1 MRINKNLIAIAILTI
16 FLTGCN
22 NSQDTVSRT
31 EYEDVLAEYEELRQT
46 TAATQKAYV
55 KQAEQVDS
63 ILMALSQ
70 ISGKAAAIRLDV
82 ETGTGRLTQVE
93 QIQGNIKNIK
103 DRIDELEKLASNNNA
118 LKKIITGL
126 KKVVEEKDKEISQL
140 KKRVQEQ
147 EKKIQEQDVT
157 IAQQTSTIN
166 SQYQTILNQNQSLEQ
181 AIKKQAIM
189 LYNAGVAFENL
200 GDDSPEIK
208 RKKDK
213 EKVDNLTKEMYQ
225 NALQYYN
232 EAYAAGYTAA
242 QSRITAVKRKI
253 NLL

>member
-1 MRINKNLIAIAILTI
+1 MRVDKNTIAIAIITI
-16 FLTGCN
+16 MLSGCN
-22 NSQDTVSRT
+22 NQDTVSRT
-31 EYEDVLAEYEELRQT
+31 QYEDVLAEYEELRQT
-46 TAATQKAYV
+46 TATTQKAYL

-63 ILMALSQ
+63 ILVALSQ

-93 QIQGNIKNIK
+93 QIQGNIDNIK
-103 DRIDELEKLASNNNA
+103 DRIDELEKLASNNSA

-140 KKRVQEQ
+140 KNQVREQ
-147 EKKIQEQDVT
+147 ERKIQEQGAT
-157 IAQQTSTIN
+157 IAEQTGTIN
-166 SQYQTILNQNQSLEQ
+166 SQYETILQQKQSLEQ
-181 AIKKQAIM
+181 AVKKQAIM

-208 RKKDK
+208 RKKDR

-232 EAYAAGYTAA
+232 EAYAAGYAEA
-242 QSRITAVKRKI
+242 QTRITAVKRKI
-253 NLL
+253 SLL

>member
-1 MRINKNLIAIAILTI
+1 MRIDKNLIAIAVLAIM
-16 FLTGCN
+16 FSGC

-31 EYEDVLAEYEELRQT
+31 EYEDVLAEYEELRQA

-82 ETGTGRLTQVE
+82 ETGSGKLTQVE

-103 DRIDELEKLASNNNA
+103 DRIDELEKLASNNSA

-126 KKVVEEKDKEISQL
+126 KTVVEEKDKEISQL

-147 EKKIQEQDVT
+147 EKKIQEQVVT
-157 IAQQTSTIN
+157 IAEQTGTIN
-166 SQYQTILNQNQSLEQ
+166 SQYQTILNQKQSLEQ
-181 AIKKQAIM
+181 AVKKQAVM

-208 RKKDK
+208 RKKDR
-213 EKVDNLTKEMYQ
+213 EKVDDLTKEMYE
-225 NALQYYN
+225 NALRYYN
-232 EAYAAGYTAA
+232 EAYTAGYKEAKA
-242 QSRITAVKRKI
+242 RITEVKRKI
-253 NLL
+253 SLL

>member
-1 MRINKNLIAIAILTI
+1 MRINKNLIAVAILTI

-63 ILMALSQ
+63 ILMELSQ

-147 EKKIQEQDVT
+147 EKKIQEQGAT

-208 RKKDK
+208 RKKDR
-213 EKVDNLTKEMYQ
+213 EKVDDLTKEMYE
-225 NALQYYN
+225 NALRYYN
-232 EAYAAGYTAA
+232 EAYTAGYKDA
-242 QSRITAVKRKI
+242 QTRITAVKRKI
-253 NLL
+253 SLL

>member
-1 MRINKNLIAIAILTI
+1 MRIDKNFLAIAVLTI
-16 FLTGCN
+16 LLSGCSN
-22 NSQDTVSRT
+22 QNTVSRT
-31 EYEDVLAEYEELRQT
+31 KYEDVLAEYEELRQT

-103 DRIDELEKLASNNNA
+103 ERIDELEKLASNNSA

-126 KKVVEEKDKEISQL
+126 KKVVEEKDEEISQL

-147 EKKIQEQDVT
+147 EKKIQEQVVT
-157 IAQQTSTIN
+157 IAEQTGTIN
-166 SQYQTILNQNQSLEQ
+166 SQYKTILNQKQSLEQ
-181 AIKKQAIM
+181 AVKKQAVM

-208 RKKDK
+208 RKKDR
-213 EKVDNLTKEMYQ
+213 EKVDNLTKEMYEH
-225 NALQYYN
+225 ALKYYN
-232 EAYAAGYTAA
+232 EAYTAGYKDA
-242 QSRITAVKRKI
+242 QPRITAVKRKMS
-253 NLL
+253 LL

>member
-1 MRINKNLIAIAILTI
+1 MRTVKNSVIIALVTILSA
-16 FLTGCN
+16 CN
-22 NSQDTVSRT
+22 NGDTVPKA
-31 EYEDVLAEYEELRQT
+31 EYDDVLAEYEELRQT
-46 TAATQKAYV
+46 TSATQKAYV

-63 ILMALSQ
+63 ILVALSK

-82 ETGTGRLTQVE
+82 ETGTGKLTQVE
-93 QIQGNIKNIK
+93 QIQGNIENIK
-103 DRIDELEKLASNNNA
+103 DRIDELEKLASNNAA

-140 KKRVQEQ
+140 KKQVKEQ
-147 EKKIQEQDVT
+147 KKKIQEQDRT
-157 IAQQTSTIN
+157 IAEQTGTIN
-166 SQYQTILNQNQSLEQ
+166 TQYETILQQKQSLEQ
-181 AIKKQAIM
+181 AVKKQAVM

-208 RKKDK
+208 RKKDR

-242 QSRITAVKRKI
+242 QTRITAVTRKI